1 MTQWQKAQ
9 TDSAA
14 WPCEAEAWKKEKK
27 IDRETMDV
35 GLWEW
40 LGGGGRC
47 SNYGQKFSFKCY
59 TSHRMVPEVVAVAVE
74 SGSSKKNISIN
85 F

>member
-40 LGGGGRC
+40 LGGGEDA
-47 SNYGQKFSFKCY
+47 QI
-59 TSHRMVPEVVAVAVE
+59 MVKSLVLNAIHLTEWFPRLLQ
-74 SGSSKKNISIN
+74 
-85 F
+85 